1 MKRSPY
7 VKRRASLP
15 CEYFK
20 SASKVFTLKLEGG
33 GNMWVPCVVNLH
45 CVLFCFFIFP
55 IDKQTIFRDFGLFV
69 LLNWLTDSKS
79 EQIAVGILFLRASCG
94 QWTQWHNGIQF
105 RPENWFDSLN
115 FDFFCTIQSIGKQNG
130 TCDGGKNKNK
140 IPGFLLPL
148 RY

>member
-20 SASKVFTLKLEGG
+20 SASKVFTLELGVYVSALRSKSA
-33 GNMWVPCVVNLH
+33 VYS
-45 CVLFCFFIFP
+45 FFFFIFP

-79 EQIAVGILFLRASCG
+79 EQIAVGILFLRVSCG
-94 QWTQWHNGIQF
+94 QWTGHNNGIQF

-115 FDFFCTIQSIGKQNG
+115 FDFFCIQSIGKQDG
-130 TCDGGKNKNK
+130 TCAGGKKVRF
-140 IPGFLLPL
+140 PVYFFFYP
-148 RY
+148 YAT